1 MNAGVRGGNV
11 RDIKRYCAAR
21 RLAVERRL
29 GAQGVK
35 DNVAGTRAVVPR
47 IPLRSAS
54 PLVMILRSAT
64 SAQSAGSTVALRRF
78 GKIAEPTEFFV
89 ALFQQLIDRDFKE
102 ALQI

>member
-11 RDIKRYCAAR
+11 RDIKRYSAAR

-54 PLVMILRSAT
+54 PLVMSSEYA
-64 SAQSAGSTVALRRF
+64 SPS
-78 GKIAEPTEFFV
+78 E
-89 ALFQQLIDRDFKE
+89 RDISSF
-102 ALQI
+102 LTMG